1 MKKLFSILVVILLT
15 IALTGCQPDNN
26 TAVAP
31 KDLKSQETIPAN
43 KKIAVTIDKVSKD
56 GLSLVKIQ
64 VNENFDESL
73 PKTAINALLNQ
84 DDTKESPNPLST
96 AKVKLVSLDMKG
108 DLAIVNFSGEV
119 KSIKGG
125 SMDEILMIGSIVN
138 TLTEFKE
145 IKKVQ
150 ILVDGKRVETLLGH
164 MDLSVPLERDE
175 SIMHKQSK

>member
-1 MKKLFSILVVILLT
+1 MKKLFSILVVVLLAV
-15 IALTGCQPDNN
+15 ALTGCQPDNN
-26 TAVAP
+26 TTVAP
-31 KDLKSQETIPAN
+31 TELKNQATIPAN
-43 KKIAVTIDKVSKD
+43 KKIAITIDKVNKD
-56 GLSLVKIQ
+56 GLSLVKTQ

-73 PKTAINALLNQ
+73 PKTAMNALLSQ
-84 DDTKESPNPLST
+84 DDSKESPNPLAR
-96 AKVKLVSLDMKG
+96 AKVKLISLDIKG
-108 DLAIVNFSGEV
+108 DLAIVNFSSEI

-125 SMDEILMIGSIVN
+125 SMDEMLMIGSIVN

-145 IKKVQ
+145 IKKIQ